1 MSRLSDYS
9 TAEGLWA
16 FRQYYDELLGF
27 LTARLGCREQAADV
41 VQETYVRVL
50 SMANHD
56 AVAQPRAFLY
66 KTALN
71 LTVDLF
77 RKQRLRAEH
86 TVDLEQ
92 AHDVPSGA
100 PDQEAILEGKRQL
113 QLLREAVAELPPK
126 CRQVFL
132 MHKFMHV
139 PHHELAERLGISKN
153 MVERHVMK
161 ALAHCR
167 DRLQKKGLTTRRSL
181 SADSERTATDQ
192 KTKNPSSGTT
202 ALIRH
207 SDEMVATSR
216 GPIDGSSSWSQNRK
230 N

>member
-1 MSRLSDYS
+1 MSGLSDHS
-9 TAEGLWA
+9 TAGGLWA

-50 SMANHD
+50 SMEQRE

-100 PDQEAILEGKRQL
+100 PDQEAILEGKRRL
-113 QLLREAVAELPPK
+113 QLLREAIEELPPR

-132 MHKFMHV
+132 LHKFMHV
-139 PHHELAERLGISKN
+139 PHHELADRLGISKN
-153 MVERHVMK
+153 MVER
-161 ALAHCR
+161 
-167 DRLQKKGLTTRRSL
+167 
-181 SADSERTATDQ
+181 
-192 KTKNPSSGTT
+192 
-202 ALIRH
+202 
-207 SDEMVATSR
+207 
-216 GPIDGSSSWSQNRK
+216 
-230 N
+230 

>member
-1 MSRLSDYS
+1 MSGLSDHG
-9 TAEGLWA
+9 TAGGLWA

-41 VQETYVRVL
+41 VQDTYVRVL
-50 SMANHD
+50 SMENRD
-56 AVAQPRAFLY
+56 AVARPRAFLY

-86 TVDLEQ
+86 TVELEG

-100 PDQEAILEGKRQL
+100 PDQEAIIEGKKRL
-113 QLLREAVAELPPK
+113 QLLREAIAELPPK

-167 DRLQKKGLTTRRSL
+167 DRLQEEGLKMRRTL
-181 SADSERTATDQ
+181 PAGSERTATDQ
-192 KTKNPSSGTT
+192 RAIDTSSGPA

-207 SDEMVATSR
+207 SDEAVATTR
-216 GPIDGSSSWSQNRK
+216 DPIDGSSS
-230 N
+230 